1 LTTAACWLI
10 RTSSPFR
17 PRPKIAGC
25 SEAGT
30 GCNAAGDRGN
40 RGGWRRPGEHPGV
53 IGARWPHSTTSGA
66 RRRPGSTS
74 RPIAL
79 GRSPSPS
86 TTVGHVAMWTG
97 ARTENTPFYLR
108 VSLRLLSSCVHGGE
122 IGEESRSLSPVSSP
136 RRRCAFRRR
145 RQVRNR
151 DAEECA
157 CPGCRC
163 EVHAVFPSPQRIL
176 FRLRSDRRS
185 RRGDVRQRP
194 STGRRRTSATIPWA
208 S

>member
-40 RGGWRRPGEHPGV
+40 RGGWRRPGEHPGP
-53 IGARWPHSTTSGA
+53 IGARWPPNTTSGGRS

-86 TTVGHVAMWTG
+86 TTVGHVAMWTR

-108 VSLRLLSSCVHGGE
+108 VSFRLLSSWVHQPNVVFRV
-122 IGEESRSLSPVSSP
+122 ILVVPASPDSRHVMPTQARHPVW
-136 RRRCAFRRR
+136 
-145 RQVRNR
+145 
-151 DAEECA
+151 
-157 CPGCRC
+157 
-163 EVHAVFPSPQRIL
+163 H
-176 FRLRSDRRS
+176 
-185 RRGDVRQRP
+185 
-194 STGRRRTSATIPWA
+194 RTC
-208 S
+208 